1 MRKALRL
8 RRLSRP
14 RDDRYLFVPLDHSVS
29 DGPVVPRDRW
39 PDLIS
44 AVVVGGADAIIVH
57 KGRIRTI
64 DPRLL
69 GGCAL
74 IVHLSAGTAHM
85 ADTNAKVLVGEV
97 EEALRLGADAVSV
110 HVNIGSDTEERQLA
124 DFGVVA
130 NACDAWN
137 VPLVAMVYPRGPRI
151 ADTTD
156 PALLAHVVNIA
167 VDLGADIVKTN
178 LALPVERMAEV
189 VESCPIPVLVAGGPA
204 TPGTAGGPATGGSL
218 VDYARAS
225 MAMGCAGLAVGR
237 RVFTSPQPMS
247 LVAELAS
254 VIHAEDPAEL
264 VPAMSGALS

>member
-39 PDLIS
+39 HDLIT

-57 KGRIRTI
+57 KGRVRTI
-64 DPRLL
+64 DPNLL
-69 GGCAL
+69 AGCAL
-74 IVHLSAGTAHM
+74 IVHLSAGTAHA

-110 HVNIGSDTEERQLA
+110 HVNIGSDTEERQLV

-137 VPLVAMVYPRGPRI
+137 VPLVAMIYPRGPRI
-151 ADTTD
+151 ADPSD
-156 PALLAHVVNIA
+156 PKLLAHVVNIA

-178 LALPVERMAEV
+178 LALPAERMAEV
-189 VESCPIPVLVAGGPA
+189 TASCPIPVLAAGGPA
-204 TPGTAGGPATGGSL
+204 TAGSL
-218 VDYARAS
+218 VDHARAA

-237 RVFTSPQPMS
+237 RVFTAPSPMS

-254 VIHAEDPAEL
+254 VVHVDHDADLVHAIT
-264 VPAMSGALS
+264 GAVS

>member
-44 AVVVGGADAIIVH
+44 SVVVGGADAIIVH
-57 KGRIRTI
+57 KGRVRTI
-64 DPRLL
+64 DPMLL

-85 ADTNAKVLVGEV
+85 ADANAKVLVGEV

-189 VESCPIPVLVAGGPA
+189 VRSCPIPVLV
-204 TPGTAGGPATGGSL
+204 AGGPATGGSL

-254 VIHAEDPAEL
+254 VIHAEDPADL
-264 VPAMSGALS
+264 VPAMSGAVS

>member
-39 PDLIS
+39 HELIR
-44 AVVVGGADAIIVH
+44 AVVVGGADAVIVH
-57 KGRIRTI
+57 KGRVRTI
-64 DPRLL
+64 DPGLL
-69 GGCAL
+69 GSCAL
-74 IVHLSAGTAHM
+74 VVHLSAGTAH
-85 ADTNAKVLVGEV
+85 AVDANAKVLVGEV

-110 HVNIGSDTEERQLA
+110 HVNIGSDTEERQLV
-124 DFGVVA
+124 DLGVVA
-130 NACDAWN
+130 NACDSWN
-137 VPLVAMVYPRGPRI
+137 VPLIAMVYPRGPRI
-151 ADTTD
+151 GDPRD

-167 VDLGADIVKTN
+167 VDLGADLVKTN

-189 VESCPIPVLVAGGPA
+189 VASCPIPVLVAGGPA
-204 TPGTAGGPATGGSL
+204 SGGNP
-218 VDYARAS
+218 VDHARAA

-237 RVFTSPQPMS
+237 RVFTSPAPLA

-254 VIHAEDPAEL
+254 VIHADHHAGL
-264 VPAMSGALS
+264 VPAMTGAAS